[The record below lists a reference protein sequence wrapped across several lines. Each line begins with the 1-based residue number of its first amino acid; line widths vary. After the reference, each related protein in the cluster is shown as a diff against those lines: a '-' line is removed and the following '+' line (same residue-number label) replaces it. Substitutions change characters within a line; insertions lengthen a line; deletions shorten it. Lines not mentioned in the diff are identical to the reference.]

1 MSTISEFLVL
11 MPATVLDLY
20 NRYCV
25 AKTSSGE
32 AKYCEAYRSLKHAS
46 DLSSNTKEIPNK
58 EALDETFQGEF
69 LKEGKFSL
77 KSMIIRATNKSKR
90 EGVG

>member
-1 MSTISEFLVL
+1 MKLTGV
-11 MPATVLDLY
+11 
-20 NRYCV
+20 
-25 AKTSSGE
+25 
-32 AKYCEAYRSLKHAS
+32 LKHAS

-58 EALDETFQGEF
+58 EALEETFQGKF

>member
-25 AKTSSGE
+25 AKTSSGG
-32 AKYCEAYRSLKHAS
+32 AKHCEAYRSFKAC
-46 DLSSNTKEIPNK
+46 E
-58 EALDETFQGEF
+58 
-69 LKEGKFSL
+69 
-77 KSMIIRATNKSKR
+77 
-90 EGVG
+90 